1 MKTLLAAV
9 ALAALSTALP
19 AAAPTAEPVPL
30 GILSDA
36 ATPSA
41 YRLDLT
47 ILPDQER
54 FSGHAEIDVT
64 LKGAT
69 SSLYLHGRD
78 LKVAG
83 AVAKVGGKTIKAA

>member
-1 MKTLLAAV
+1 MKNLLAAV

-19 AAAPTAEPVPL
+19 AAAPVAEPVPL

-54 FSGHAEIDVT
+54 FSGHTEIDVT

-78 LKVAG
+78 LRVSG
-83 AVAKVGGKTIKAA
+83 AVAKVGGRT